1 MLVLGIDIGGSGV
14 KGAPVDTRTGELQAE
29 RFRLATPQPAK
40 PQAVA
45 GTVQELVAHFQW
57 QGPVGCTMPAVVQ
70 HGVVLT
76 AANIDESWIGVDG
89 EALLGEVLG
98 TDVTLLNDADAAG
111 MAEMEW
117 GAGRG
122 RQGTV
127 IVLTFGTGIGS
138 AIFVDGQLV
147 PNTEFGHM
155 TIRGKAAEHRAANSV
170 REEKG
175 LKWDR
180 WAERVHEF
188 LTRMEGLFWP
198 DLFII
203 GGGVS
208 RKHEKFLPLIEV
220 QAQIVPAKMFN
231 QAGLAGAALAARR
244 RQSSGSRPAT

>member
-1 MLVLGIDIGGSGV
+1 
-14 KGAPVDTRTGELQAE
+14 
-29 RFRLATPQPAK
+29 
-40 PQAVA
+40 
-45 GTVQELVAHFQW
+45 
-57 QGPVGCTMPAVVQ
+57 
-70 HGVVLT
+70 
-76 AANIDESWIGVDG
+76 
-89 EALLGEVLG
+89 
-98 TDVTLLNDADAAG
+98 
-111 MAEMEW
+111 
-117 GAGRG
+117 
-122 RQGTV
+122 
-127 IVLTFGTGIGS
+127 
-138 AIFVDGQLV
+138 
-147 PNTEFGHM
+147 M

-180 WAERVHEF
+180 WAERVNEF